1 MAEIPFVHLHTH
13 TYYSLLDGSCRLEPL
28 VQRAA
33 ALGMPAL
40 AITDHGVM
48 YGVVEFCQL
57 AAKYGIK
64 PIVGCEVYVAPRTR
78 FDKAG
83 RAEESPF
90 HLTLLV
96 QNEEGYHNLVK
107 MLSLAHLEGFYYKP
121 RVDKAL
127 LREHSRGLIAL
138 SGCIAGEIAVLIGA
152 GQQSQAGRV
161 AAEYQEIFGRE
172 NFFLE
177 LQNNGLPGQ
186 DLVNAGLAAIG
197 AEYGIPLVATNDVH
211 YIYREEASLH
221 DLLLCIQTAK
231 TLDDPKRL
239 RFPTSEFYLKSGE
252 EMAALFAGTPE
263 ALENTLVIAGRCNF
277 SVDADKPHLPHY
289 PVPGG
294 LDAADYLRQI
304 CRQAAG
310 DRFGSPL
317 PEGIAN
323 RLDYELDMIAQMGYA
338 GYFLV
343 VWDFIRF
350 ARENGIPVG
359 PGRGSAAGSLVAF
372 VLGITSID
380 PLRFG
385 LIFERFLN
393 PERVTMPDIDIDFC
407 YERRGEVIDY
417 VVRTY
422 GQESVAQIIT
432 FGTLQARAAIRDVGR
447 AMGKPLAEVERLAKL
462 VPADPGITMSEAL
475 KTSPEL
481 KKAYDTD
488 ESSRTIID
496 AAGALEG
503 FPRHASVHAA
513 GVVIADA
520 PLTNY
525 VPLQLANDGSVITQF
540 DMDALA
546 QVGLL
551 KMDFLG
557 LRTLTVIARALE
569 HIREVT
575 GNRLA
580 LDQIPLDDPEVYRML
595 GAAETSGVF
604 QLESRLF
611 KGLLREIR
619 PTSFEEIIAILALG
633 RPGPMAQVGDFAR
646 RKQGKEVIKY
656 LHPGLEPILRETYG
670 IMIYQEQV
678 MRIAV
683 DLAGFSMGEADILRR
698 AMAKK
703 KAGELERLRERFIL
717 GARNRGIPLVVAEEI
732 YALME
737 RFANYGFVKSHAAAY
752 ALISYQTAYLKVHY
766 PVQYMAALL
775 STVMGSGERVA
786 EYIAECQR
794 LGIAVLPPDIN
805 VSGADFTVDGR
816 NIRFGLV
823 AVKNVGQGMVEAI
836 LASRREAGVFRSLLD
851 FIERIPA
858 REVTKKAVE
867 SLIKA
872 GAFDGLGAHRA
883 QLLAGYERYFEAGQ
897 RRRSARAAGQASLFG
912 GAGVEELSGES
923 AWLPAV
929 PELPD
934 NERLAMEREV
944 LGVYLSGHPLGASA
958 EALSRLTTTSLG
970 EAGELPDGT
979 VVVAAGLVTGARR
992 LTTRRGQAMLT
1003 FVLEDLTGAVEVL
1016 VFPQVYARSAQWLKN
1031 DAVVLVRGR
1040 LDIGEQAAKILADEV
1055 FPWFAESIVVT
1066 LRADRNGQALKAVQ
1080 EVLARHKGETP
1091 VYLRLSSGGR
1101 KTLILTGYEWWVT
1114 PGEELEA
1121 ELAAVAENIGRPGA

>member
-1 MAEIPFVHLHTH
+1 MFVHLHTH
-13 TYYSLLDGSCRLEPL
+13 TYYSLLDGSCRPEPL
-28 VQRAA
+28 LQRAA

-48 YGVVEFCQL
+48 YGVVEFCRL
-57 AAKYGIK
+57 AAKYDVK
-64 PIVGCEVYVAPRTR
+64 PILGCEVYVAPRTR
-78 FDKAG
+78 FDRAG
-83 RAEESPF
+83 RADESPH

-96 QNEEGYHNLVK
+96 ENEEGYRNLVK
-107 MLSLAHLEGFYYKP
+107 LVSLAHLEGFYYKP

-127 LREHSRGLIAL
+127 LKEHSRGLIAL
-138 SGCIAGEIAVLIGA
+138 SGCIAGEMATLITR
-152 GQQSQAGRV
+152 GQVSQAGRV
-161 AAEYQEIFGRE
+161 AEEYREIFGGE

-177 LQNNGLPGQ
+177 LQDNGLSGQ
-186 DLVNAGLAAIG
+186 ELINSGLKEIG

-211 YIYREEASLH
+211 YIHREEAPVH

-239 RFPTSEFYLKSGE
+239 RFPTEEFYLKSAE
-252 EMAALFAGTPE
+252 EMGALFAGTPE
-263 ALENTLVIAGRCNF
+263 ALENTLAIAQRCNF
-277 SVDADKPHLPHY
+277 SVETGKPHLPQY

-294 LDAADYLRQI
+294 LDAGSHLRRL

-310 DRFGSPL
+310 ARFGGAL
-317 PEGIAN
+317 PEEVTD
-323 RLDYELDMIAQMGYA
+323 RLDYELDMIDKMGYA

-359 PGRGSAAGSLVAF
+359 PGRGSAAGSLVAY
-372 VLGITSID
+372 VLGITNLN

-447 AMGKPLAEVERLAKL
+447 AMGRPLVEVERLAKL
-462 VPADPGITMSEAL
+462 VPADPGINMAEAL

-488 ESSRTIID
+488 SDARAIID

-525 VPLQLANDGSVITQF
+525 VPLQQANDSSVITQF

-546 QVGLL
+546 EVGLL

-569 HIREVT
+569 HIEAAA
-575 GNRLA
+575 GDRLV

-595 GAAETSGVF
+595 GLAETTGIF

-619 PTSFEEIIAILALG
+619 PTSFEEIVAILALG

-646 RKQGKEVIKY
+646 RKQGKETVKY
-656 LHPGLEPILRETYG
+656 LHPSLEPILRETYG

-683 DLAGFSMGEADILRR
+683 DLAGFSMGEADVLRR

-703 KAGELERLRERFIL
+703 KAEELERLRERFIS
-717 GARNRGIPLVVAEEI
+717 GAKGRGIPPAVAEEI
-732 YALME
+732 YALTE

-805 VSGADFTVDGR
+805 ASSADFAVDGR
-816 NIRFGLV
+816 SIRFGLV

-836 LASRREAGVFRSLLD
+836 LSSRREEGPFKSLLE
-851 FIERIPA
+851 FCERIPA
-858 REVTKKAVE
+858 REVTRKAVE

-872 GAFDGLGAHRA
+872 GAFDGSGANRA
-883 QLLAGYERYFEAGQ
+883 QLLAGHEKCLEAGQ
-897 RRRSARAAGQASLFG
+897 RRRAARAAGQVSLFG
-912 GAGVEELSGES
+912 GTGAGTV
-923 AWLPAV
+923 
-929 PELPD
+929 ELPGD
-934 NERLAMEREV
+934 GAALPLLPDFPAGQRLAMEREV
-944 LGVYLSGHPLGASA
+944 MGVYLSGHPLGASA
-958 EALSRLTTTSLG
+958 QALSRLTTSSLG
-970 EAGELPDGT
+970 EVGELPDGT
-979 VVVAAGLVTGARR
+979 MALVGGLIVSTRR
-992 LTTRRGQAMLT
+992 LTTRKGQAMLT
-1003 FVLEDLTGAVEVL
+1003 FILEDLTGNVEVL
-1016 VFPQVYARSAQWLKN
+1016 AFPQVYARSAQWLKN

-1040 LDIGEQAAKILADEV
+1040 VDIGEQTAKILADEV
-1055 FPWFAESIVVT
+1055 FPWLAQSMVVT
-1066 LRADRNGQALKAVQ
+1066 LRADREGQTLKAVQ
-1080 EVLARHKGETP
+1080 EVLARHRGDTP
-1091 VYLRLSSGGR
+1091 VYLRVSSGTR
-1101 KTLILTGYEWWVT
+1101 KTLILAGHEWWVT
-1114 PGEELEA
+1114 PGVELEN
-1121 ELAAVAENIGRPGA
+1121 ELAAVAEDIEKPGA